1 MQVFS
6 ACVMSF
12 THGANDV
19 SNAMGPF
26 AAVYDIWNTGEV
38 NAKVPTQTW
47 ILVIGGV
54 GISIGLALFG
64 WRIIQVLGVRRVERR
79 EGRG

>member
-1 MQVFS
+1 MGTMAAASQVFS

-26 AAVYDIWNTGEV
+26 AAVYQIWSTG
-38 NAKVPTQTW
+38 
-47 ILVIGGV
+47 
-54 GISIGLALFG
+54 
-64 WRIIQVLGVRRVERR
+64 QVSSSVSPLSRT
-79 EGRG
+79 